1 MKIVSAAVLLMMIG
15 ACAPTSRLKEPNS
28 FPPLGVN
35 ESVFWIEQRQAVQRA
50 KAPVRSFAATAS
62 APVAAQPLS
71 ATKNVAAAP
80 VKTVSPAPV
89 PVPTRVNV
97 DAASTRLITA
107 STGADAVS
115 VIFVEAC
122 LKTAASPNTARPTL
136 LALGFKES
144 GKSGTRQ
151 TYTSDYATATLSK
164 DTRTNALGQCTVT
177 PKSVAFEEMVPAFR
191 RAVAGSGV
199 PVQQL
204 PNEEAYVIGNTGA
217 VALVSRSGGALTR
230 TQPGVF
236 KP

>member
-1 MKIVSAAVLLMMIG
+1 MMIG

-35 ESVFWIEQRQAVQRA
+35 ESVYWIEQRQNIQRA
-50 KAPVRSFAATAS
+50 KAPVRSFAATTS
-62 APVAAQPLS
+62 APVAAQPLT
-71 ATKNVAAAP
+71 ATKYVAAAP
-80 VKTVSPAPV
+80 VKTVTPAPV
-89 PVPTRVNV
+89 AVPTRVNV
-97 DAASTRLITA
+97 DTASTRLVTPK
-107 STGADAVS
+107 TGADAVS

-122 LKTAASPNTARPTL
+122 LKTAGSPNTARPKL

-144 GKSGTRQ
+144 GKNASRQ
-151 TYTSDYATATLSK
+151 TYTSNYATATLSK
-164 DTRTNALGQCTVT
+164 DTRTDALGQCTIT

-191 RAVAGSGV
+191 RAVASSGV

-217 VALVSRSGGALTR
+217 VALVSRSGASLTR

-236 KP
+236 KQ